1 MARGVELQHKAN
13 HTQQPL
19 TAQHPSFDFS
29 SQGRAV
35 DMYVERR
42 SPRSCSIR
50 SIAHPRVNQGEV
62 IIIVRVLVMID
73 TAVSQLETSKSQ
85 RILFSE
91 RLHLRLV
98 GEGKNLLLLFS
109 QESAAAFF
117 LPTSPPTTI
126 LHPKKFHAKKIREW
140 MGTAR

>member
-73 TAVSQLETSKSQ
+73 TAVPGTVSQLETSKSQ
-85 RILFSE
+85 NKRF
-91 RLHLRLV
+91 
-98 GEGKNLLLLFS
+98 
-109 QESAAAFF
+109 A
-117 LPTSPPTTI
+117 PY
-126 LHPKKFHAKKIREW
+126 
-140 MGTAR
+140 

>member
-73 TAVSQLETSKSQ
+73 TAVSQLETTSKQSP
-85 RILFSE
+85 RILFS
-91 RLHLRLV
+91 LLYLLY
-98 GEGKNLLLLFS
+98 GEGKKFAAVLSLLLLFS
-109 QESAAAFF
+109 LIAC
-117 LPTSPPTTI
+117 
-126 LHPKKFHAKKIREW
+126 
-140 MGTAR
+140 